1 MASSIGSTLDVNSL
15 VSQLMQVEQR
25 PLTRLAQ
32 REASYQA
39 KLSAFGSLSGAIS
52 SFQSSMST
60 LADSSRFLALKATP
74 SDTSILNASST
85 SAASPGSYS
94 IEVTQLAQQQ
104 KLVADGKTSASEAI
118 GTGTLSFDFGTITIG
133 AGSFNSTTGKYT
145 GASFASAGGGIK
157 TVTIDSTNNTLSGI
171 RDAINAAAIGVS
183 ATIVNDGSA
192 TPYRLVLTSDTSG
205 SANSVKIAV
214 SGDVALSNLLGHDP
228 SSATQN
234 LAERVT
240 AQNAELKVDGL
251 AVSKASNTLTDVI
264 AGVTLNLARTNAGS
278 AISLSV
284 ARDASVVQSSVQG
297 FVDATNTLI
306 KALKDLTGYDPAT
319 KRAGPLQGDSTAR
332 SIDTSI
338 RSVLATA
345 LTGAGSYTSLS
356 QLGVAFQKDGT
367 LVLDAAKLKTAI
379 ASSASDVAAVFAQTG
394 RASDS
399 LVAYSGAGSAT
410 RPGSYAVNVTQLAT
424 RGNTVGSA
432 PVADL
437 TIDGTN
443 NTLQVLL
450 DGVSATVTLDA
461 NTYAS
466 ADALALEVQ
475 SKINGASVFSSTGRS
490 ITASNAGGVI
500 TLTSSRYGS
509 DSSVTVTGGNGA
521 SNLLGGSPVAT
532 TGVNVAGTLGG
543 VAATGTEQTLTGA
556 TGNDAGGLR
565 ILVSGGST
573 GSRGSIDF
581 SQGYAFQ
588 LNRLATQFVDTT
600 GVLALRTDG
609 INASIDNLDKQRDQV
624 NTRLALIEKR
634 YRTQFTA
641 LDKMLSSMNQT
652 STFLTQQIDSF
663 NASMKG

>member
-1 MASSIGSTLDVNSL
+1 
-15 VSQLMQVEQR
+15 
-25 PLTRLAQ
+25 
-32 REASYQA
+32 
-39 KLSAFGSLSGAIS
+39 
-52 SFQSSMST
+52 
-60 LADSSRFLALKATP
+60 
-74 SDTSILNASST
+74 
-85 SAASPGSYS
+85 
-94 IEVTQLAQQQ
+94 
-104 KLVADGKTSASEAI
+104 
-118 GTGTLSFDFGTITIG
+118 
-133 AGSFNSTTGKYT
+133 
-145 GASFASAGGGIK
+145 
-157 TVTIDSTNNTLSGI
+157 
-171 RDAINAAAIGVS
+171 
-183 ATIVNDGSA
+183 
-192 TPYRLVLTSDTSG
+192 
-205 SANSVKIAV
+205 
-214 SGDVALSNLLGHDP
+214 
-228 SSATQN
+228 
-234 LAERVT
+234 
-240 AQNAELKVDGL
+240 
-251 AVSKASNTLTDVI
+251 
-264 AGVTLNLARTNAGS
+264 
-278 AISLSV
+278 V

-475 SKINGASVFSSTGRS
+475 SKINGATVFSSTGRS